1 MSKDFRRRLCALIS
15 AYILL
20 IGCYLSSCNKKEVT
34 YNPHYK
40 YQSEDEYAYYNGGK
54 IYICNEDTIDRIR
67 DDETRDI
74 YVIDQRFSRDPNMR
88 ICNSYEIVDIRDMNR
103 ILNVLLKY
111 EEEYPSPWNRDFIT
125 MRREWI
131 MHNFCYYF
139 EVEQYRTAEVD
150 LNNGDENKYL
160 VLKK

>member
-1 MSKDFRRRLCALIS
+1 MHMSKDFRRRLCALIS

-74 YVIDQRFSRDPNMR
+74 YVIDQGKKVQLVSKTEGTIIVNMEQQ
-88 ICNSYEIVDIRDMNR
+88 IQNE
-103 ILNVLLKY
+103 ILNYCAKAY
-111 EEEYPSPWNRDFIT
+111 DI
-125 MRREWI
+125 I
-131 MHNFCYYF
+131 K
-139 EVEQYRTAEVD
+139 
-150 LNNGDENKYL
+150 G
-160 VLKK
+160 